1 MLTEPRKHGQD
12 LGVSILESVQ
22 SREFARV
29 AVGCPFGCAQVRN
42 WEETCEATVYSHED
56 SGIGDALAL
65 VNSKLAPDGTLEQK
79 RNGKVV
85 SEHSGVDAAEC
96 SGRPDK

>member
-1 MLTEPRKHGQD
+1 MDRTSACPSWKAFRVGNS
-12 LGVSILESVQ
+12 LGVV
-22 SREFARV
+22 
-29 AVGCPFGCAQVRN
+29 VGCPFWCAQVRN
-42 WEETCEATVYSHED
+42 WEDTCEATVYSHED

-65 VNSKLAPDGTLEQK
+65 VNSKLAPDGALEQK